1 MLTVVFLNLMKG
13 EFIRIKEKLEKQEM
27 DHGEGEKMAWNCI
40 ELSFW

>member
-27 DHGEGEKMAWNCI
+27 GHGEGEKMACNCI